1 MTINFDLSKPHEVIT
16 DMALAQ
22 QGDFFVGQ
30 YVRKGSETEDG
41 GAYASSELIASISG
55 LLKRDYK
62 GIYVGGITNSPY
74 LHQKSTSKVT
84 WLERKIYRY
93 LQSVREQIRALKPG
107 TVFEMVGTPD
117 LLVRTESGVVMAGR
131 IVTLDSFPD
140 DAYTKVTVVS

>member
-16 DMALAQ
+16 DMALAM

-55 LLKRDYK
+55 LLKRTYK
-62 GIYVGGITNSPY
+62 GIFVGGVTNSPY
-74 LHQKSTSKVT
+74 LHQKNTSKVA
-84 WLERKIYRY
+84 WLEQKIYRY
-93 LQSVREQIRALKPG
+93 LPSVREQIRALKPG
-107 TVFEMVGTPD
+107 IVFEMVGTPD
-117 LLVRTESGVVMAGR
+117 LLVRSKNGVVRAGR

>member
-30 YVRKGSETEDG
+30 YVRKGSEIEDG

-55 LLKRDYK
+55 LLKRNHT
-62 GIYVGGITNSPY
+62 GIYVGGLTNSPY
-74 LHQKSTSKVT
+74 LHQRNASSCT
-84 WLERKIYRY
+84 WLEQKIYRY
-93 LQSVREQIRALKPG
+93 LPSVREQIRALKPG

-117 LLVRTESGVVMAGR
+117 LLVRTKNAVVMAGR

-140 DAYTKVTVVS
+140 DDYTEVTV

>member
-22 QGDFFVGQ
+22 HGDFFVGQ
-30 YVRKGSETEDG
+30 YVRKGSVIEDG

-55 LLKRDYK
+55 LLKRTYK
-62 GIYVGGITNSPY
+62 GIFVGGLTNSPY
-74 LHQKSTSKVT
+74 LHQGNTSKVA

-93 LQSVREQIRALKPG
+93 LPSVREQIRALKPG

-117 LLVRTESGVVMAGR
+117 LLVRSKNGVIMAGR
-131 IVTLDSFPD
+131 IVTLDHFPAD
-140 DAYTKVTVVS
+140 TYDKITVVS